1 METKLRELF
10 GENMHET
17 GREGGEIT
25 YQDFLQAVEK
35 IQQQTFWST
44 AQGKIASSK
53 GGKPVSTLTASASF
67 RLTEK

>member
-25 YQDFLQAVEK
+25 YQEYVMAVER
-35 IQQQTFWST
+35 IQQQTFWAT
-44 AQGKIASSK
+44 APGKIAASR
-53 GGKPVSTLTASASF
+53 GGKPTISLSSTA
-67 RLTEK
+67 

>member
-25 YQDFLQAVEK
+25 YQEYVMAVER
-35 IQQQTFWST
+35 IQQQTFWAT
-44 AQGKIASSK
+44 APGKIASSR
-53 GGKPVSTLTASASF
+53 GGKPTISLSSTA
-67 RLTEK
+67 